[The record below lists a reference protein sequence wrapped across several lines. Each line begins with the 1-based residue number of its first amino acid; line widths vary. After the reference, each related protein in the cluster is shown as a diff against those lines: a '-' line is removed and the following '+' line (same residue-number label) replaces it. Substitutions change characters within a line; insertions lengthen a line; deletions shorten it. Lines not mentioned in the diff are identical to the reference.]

1 MSSTIL
7 FYFEFWF
14 NLWRLNDGNILAAG
28 QNSQFLKEACK
39 PLWMVHLPS
48 LWSACAKTPMYQW
61 VISLPGQYS
70 QLWCQFEG
78 VILDNISISLT
89 EESRG
94 TEVGVKRSP
103 SNQGSSGP
111 LLSQPGS
118 CSLGHVVPG
127 SPSLFQYIFFHFV
140 LNEHD
145 PPLNLRKKGLWVN
158 VGCF

>member
-1 MSSTIL
+1 M
-7 FYFEFWF
+7 
-14 NLWRLNDGNILAAG
+14 DGTFSLAC
-28 QNSQFLKEACK
+28 LCK
-39 PLWMVHLPS
+39 DPNAS
-48 LWSACAKTPMYQW
+48 MYQW
-61 VISLPGQYS
+61 VINLLGQYS
-70 QLWCQFEG
+70 QLRCQLEG
-78 VILDNISISLT
+78 VIPDDISISLT
-89 EESRG
+89 EERRG
-94 TEVGVKRSP
+94 TEVDVKRSP
-103 SNQGSSGP
+103 SNQGFSGALLSQPGSCSLGSSGP